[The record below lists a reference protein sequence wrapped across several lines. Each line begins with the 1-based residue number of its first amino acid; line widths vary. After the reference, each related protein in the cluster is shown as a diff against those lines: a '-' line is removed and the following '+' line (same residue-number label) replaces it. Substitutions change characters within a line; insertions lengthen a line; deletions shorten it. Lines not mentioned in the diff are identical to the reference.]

1 MLYISDIY
9 NQKTEE
15 HLKHLDFSRFK
26 FTDLLDTYWVEL
38 RDCITGEQ
46 VTVCRPTFVYDNKYR
61 TRTYGVVTASKI
73 RVMNKSFINLLS
85 YLDVERISSYETI
98 PNDAIIATEFSLK
111 NTDCLWYNQIT
122 EVSSGRRKVKYFD
135 LFEFLVAVQKLHP
148 ENNLYGV
155 GIKHIKLM
163 HGIVV
168 KVTIKKDLTAPI
180 TKYMIRR

>member
-15 HLKHLDFSRFK
+15 HLKHLDFSSFK
-26 FTDLLDTYWVEL
+26 FADLLHIYWVEL
-38 RDCITGEQ
+38 RDCITDEQ
-46 VTVCRPTFVYDNKYR
+46 VTVCRPTFVYNNKYR
-61 TRTYGVVTASKI
+61 TRTYGIVTDSKI
-73 RVMNKSFINLLS
+73 RVMHKSFINLLS
-85 YLDVERISSYETI
+85 YINVECLSKYETI
-98 PNDAIIATEFSLK
+98 PSDAIIATDFCLK
-111 NTDCLWYNQIT
+111 NTDCIWYGKIKSEKRAIVQ
-122 EVSSGRRKVKYFD
+122 YLD

-163 HGIVV
+163 HDIVV
-168 KVTIKKDLTAPI
+168 KFTIKKDLTAPI